1 MKGKESLIFW
11 KKTRGKILMLNLIP
25 EGGKLVSMGITFVHA
40 NNSNSN
46 RSLILLAFSFQRRL
60 KENMELTSL
69 ASLGNRVLQEWIIN
83 IYKSVMYI
91 YHFVTVSN

>member
-1 MKGKESLIFW
+1 
-11 KKTRGKILMLNLIP
+11 MLNLIP
-25 EGGKLVSMGITFVHA
+25 EGGKSVSMGIIFVHV

-46 RSLILLAFSFQRRL
+46 HSLILLAFSLQRRL

-69 ASLGNRVLQEWIIN
+69 ASLGNRMLQEWLIN